1 MTPNKTGPGGE
12 LKSGLAVV
20 AGRPNVGKS
29 TLVNAL
35 VGEKVSITSRRPQ
48 TTRFVSRGVLNVYR
62 RDGEGGAS
70 APMSQ
75 VILVDTP
82 GLHKPRTALGE
93 RLNGAVYRAL
103 SEADCALA
111 VFDVSARIGPGD
123 RMTAD
128 RLREDIPPERVV
140 AVLNKTDK
148 TGKEQVAERLAQAAL
163 WDFGAY
169 VPVSARTGDGL
180 ERVVDEVVSRL
191 PAGPAF
197 FPEGQVG
204 DQPPEVMVSEIIR
217 EKLLGRL
224 RDELPHS
231 VAVVSELEETGG
243 GKGGGKLLRV
253 EAVIYV
259 ERNSQKGIVIG
270 AGGSLLKEAGIL
282 ARRELESRLGRK
294 IFLDLRV
301 KVERDWQSRP
311 EIMERLGL

>member
-1 MTPNKTGPGGE
+1 MTASKTRPGGE
-12 LKSGLAVV
+12 HKSGLAVV

-48 TTRFVSRGVLNVYR
+48 TTRFVSRGVMNLYQQ
-62 RDGEGGAS
+62 DGGGAGG
-70 APMSQ
+70 AAARTSQ
-75 VILVDTP
+75 AILVDTP
-82 GLHKPRTALGE
+82 GLHKPRTALGK
-93 RLNGAVYRAL
+93 RLNEAVDRAL
-103 SEADCALA
+103 SEADCVLA
-111 VFDVSARIGPGD
+111 VFDVSVPIGPGD

-128 RLREDIPPERVV
+128 RLREEVPPEGVV
-140 AVLNKTDK
+140 AVLNKVDK

-180 ERVVDEVVSRL
+180 ERVADEVVSRL

-197 FPEGQVG
+197 FPEGQVS

-224 RDELPHS
+224 REELPHS
-231 VAVVSELEETGG
+231 VAVVSELEEAGG
-243 GKGGGKLLRV
+243 GNLLRV
-253 EAVIYV
+253 GAVIYV
-259 ERNSQKGIVIG
+259 ERHSQKGIVIG

-282 ARRELESRLGRK
+282 ARRELEARLGRK

-311 EIMERLGL
+311 EIIQRLGL

>member
-1 MTPNKTGPGGE
+1 MAT
-12 LKSGLAVV
+12 V

-48 TTRFVSRGVLNVYR
+48 TTRLMVRGVLNVYD
-62 RDGEGGAS
+62 RDGPGPGGGPLRA
-70 APMSQ
+70 Q
-75 VILVDTP
+75 VTLADTP

-93 RLNGAVYRAL
+93 RLNGVVYRAL
-103 SEADCALA
+103 AEADCALA

-123 RMTAD
+123 RMTAE
-128 RLREDIPPERVV
+128 RLRETVSPERVV
-140 AVLNKTDK
+140 AVLNKVDK
-148 TGKEQVAERLAQAAL
+148 VGVEQVAEQLSRAAL

-180 ERVVDEVVSRL
+180 ERVVEEVVSRM

-197 FPEGQVG
+197 FPEGQVS
-204 DQPPEVMVSEIIR
+204 DQPPQVMVSEIIR
-217 EKLLGRL
+217 EKLLDRL
-224 RDELPHS
+224 REELPHS
-231 VAVVSELEETGG
+231 VAVTADLVEADP
-243 GKGGGKLLRV
+243 GKGGLLRV

-270 AGGSLLKEAGIL
+270 AGGSLLKEVGVRV
-282 ARRELESRLGRK
+282 RRELESRLDRK
-294 IFLDLRV
+294 IFLEMRV

-311 EIMERLGL
+311 EVIRRLGL

>member
-1 MTPNKTGPGGE
+1 MTASKTRPGGE
-12 LKSGLAVV
+12 HKSGLAVV

-48 TTRFVSRGVLNVYR
+48 TTRFVSRGVMNLYQQ
-62 RDGEGGAS
+62 DGGGAGG
-70 APMSQ
+70 AAARTSQ
-75 VILVDTP
+75 AILVDTP
-82 GLHKPRTALGE
+82 GLHKPRTALGK
-93 RLNGAVYRAL
+93 RLNEAVYRAL
-103 SEADCALA
+103 SEADCVLA
-111 VFDVSARIGPGD
+111 VFDVSAAIGPGD

-128 RLREDIPPERVV
+128 RLREEVPPEMVV
-140 AVLNKTDK
+140 AILNKVDK

-180 ERVVDEVVSRL
+180 ERVADEVVSRL

-197 FPEGQVG
+197 FPEGQVS

-224 RDELPHS
+224 REELPHS
-231 VAVVSELEETGG
+231 VAVVSELEAAASGN
-243 GKGGGKLLRV
+243 LLRV
-253 EAVIYV
+253 GAVIYV
-259 ERNSQKGIVIG
+259 ERHSQKGIVIG

-282 ARRELESRLGRK
+282 ARRELEARLGRK

-311 EIMERLGL
+311 EIIQRLGL